1 MCGLTELLTGL
12 EKKYDWKYEMSQKDK
27 RRNTDGPKRKGK
39 KEIKHGRIFGL
50 LRIGNLIEMIFDLK
64 KSLELMQVRSYFIHL
79 IIKG

>member
-12 EKKYDWKYEMSQKDK
+12 EKKYDWEYEMSQKDK
-27 RRNTDGPKRKGK
+27 RRNTDGPKWKGK

-64 KSLELMQVRSYFIHL
+64 NL
-79 IIKG
+79 